1 MFTLARSRGSTI
13 CCASMMAG
21 AFQSWRC
28 ETLVGIDMAK
38 AISKDK
44 PYFMQWH
51 CIFGKADTFTSL
63 LQQYDEAKNVQG
75 PAAEGGWE

>member
-1 MFTLARSRGSTI
+1 MT
-13 CCASMMAG
+13 
-21 AFQSWRC
+21 
-28 ETLVGIDMAK
+28 K